1 LVIVPIDLDVTSE
14 SVSTDVASGLVVS
27 GTPGFVVVSGL
38 RFVSF
43 ISEETVV
50 VMFSTFGRGQSVPP
64 FSSFFL

>member
-1 LVIVPIDLDVTSE
+1 VIVPIDLDVTSE
-14 SVSTDVASGLVVS
+14 SVLTASGLVVS